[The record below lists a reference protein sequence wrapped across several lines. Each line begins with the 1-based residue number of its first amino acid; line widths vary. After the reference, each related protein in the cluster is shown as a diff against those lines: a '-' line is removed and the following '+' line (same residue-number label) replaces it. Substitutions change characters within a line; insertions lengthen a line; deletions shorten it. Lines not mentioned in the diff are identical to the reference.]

1 MNNNDILRQLRYAL
15 SLNNEAMMAVFEKAG
30 MKQDLPSVIQL
41 LKATDDPTCLVCD
54 DRVLLAFLDG
64 LILTKRGPNPNQ
76 SSAPQ
81 SETLTNNLVLK
92 KIRIALELKEED
104 MLAIMMLADF
114 KMSKYELSAL
124 FRRAD
129 HKNFRPCGNQIL
141 RNFLRGLVAHCR
153 PS

>member
-15 SLNNEAMMAVFEKAG
+15 SLNNEAMMTVFEKAG

-41 LKATDDPTCLVCD
+41 LKPTDDATCLVCD
-54 DRVLLAFLDG
+54 DSVLLAFLDG

-81 SETLTNNLVLK
+81 TETLTNNLVLK
-92 KIRIALELKEED
+92 KIRIALELREED

-141 RNFLRGLVAHCR
+141 RNFLRGLAAHCR